1 GKWTT
6 YRKMAEDVVD
16 RASAAAGLDGKECM
30 TETLRIHGWKKKIN
44 KEDPLH
50 YYGSDEP
57 EIKKMIREDPEL
69 GDSLH
74 PRFAYL
80 KAVVVWAT
88 RNEMAMT
95 VEDFSARRTRAL
107 FLDAKASV
115 EMAPEVARLMAEEAG
130 YDDQWIK
137 NQINSFKKLAKSYQ
151 IS

>member
-1 GKWTT
+1 AAKYLSKAPSRSDIRSVFAGLRPLVKETGEDEDTAEISRDHSLIVSSSGLVTIAGGKWTT

-69 GDSLH
+69 GDPLH
-74 PRFAYL
+74 PRFPYL
-80 KAVVVWAT
+80 KAEVVWAT
-88 RNEMAMT
+88 R
-95 VEDFSARRTRAL
+95 
-107 FLDAKASV
+107 
-115 EMAPEVARLMAEEAG
+115 
-130 YDDQWIK
+130 
-137 NQINSFKKLAKSYQ
+137 
-151 IS
+151 